1 MTRLFIDGQEVVL
14 PEQFE
19 LELITENPYFTRT
32 GEYTY
37 DIDIDLKVPKNRQVY
52 KNIQRSDVT
61 AKINNRKAVIAAGP
75 YELIT
80 GIEVVL
86 SIDDDTAKIQ
96 IVAGNSQLNYD
107 GNQKIRDIVLDS
119 VNYDKTMAAGSLLGT
134 CRNYN
139 AVYTPVVRHDNYSIN
154 TDVNRVEMRGE
165 AQPDFAE
172 GSKLIPQYY
181 LLYIVENL
189 LSKLGLTKSLNEL
202 ENNDLWQRVFI
213 VNSRENLQA
222 QDVLP
227 DWTVNE
233 FIEQIELFMNC
244 IIEVDKRTAN
254 YSIYDINNYFKDADD
269 VYIDEVVDS
278 LEKTYDTDTNYSFTY
293 KYVTYDFPGAEAYNY
308 LKLKDGIRESVGN
321 YSISSSENVSGEELE
336 GLYKQRYLVYSN
348 VYDIDLVVV
357 KVRNPNTGSIFNS
370 LRIVDRFK
378 DVGDK
383 DSDNQTSFSIV
394 PADSGIVSVWD
405 YESGSRYQCSAVK
418 QVTSYDT
425 TDKDI
430 TLIDLINGNVETKN
444 VIPERLY
451 VAIYYGLQK
460 VKTYDM
466 YGNVIESKKG
476 YPNSSPDNY
485 FINEYSDY
493 HVGITNKLPDYT
505 LSLQGNNGL
514 SKRIYENKRNI
525 DTSVEY
531 KFRFITNKIYELNRI
546 FVIKNKRYYC
556 KEIRY
561 KITPE
566 GMDKIAEGVFY
577 LAE

>member
-37 DIDIDLKVPKNRQVY
+37 DIDIDLKVPQNRQIY

-61 AKINNRKAVIAAGP
+61 TKINNRKAVIAAGA

-119 VNYDKTMAAGSLLGT
+119 VNYDKTMAANSLLGT
-134 CRNYN
+134 FSNYN
-139 AVYTPVVRHDNYSIN
+139 AVYTPVVRHDNYSIS

-165 AQPDFAE
+165 AQPDFTE

-202 ENNDLWQRVFI
+202 ENNELWQRVFI

-222 QDVLP
+222 QEVLP

-254 YSIYDINNYFKDADD
+254 YSIYDINNYFKNTDD
-269 VYIDEVVDS
+269 IYIDEVVDS

-293 KYVTYDFPGAEAYNY
+293 KYVSYNLPSAEAYNY
-308 LKLKDGIRESVGN
+308 LKLKDGIRESVED
-321 YSISSSENVSGEELE
+321 YYIPSSEDMDGEELE
-336 GLYKQRYLVYSN
+336 ELYKQRYLVYS
-348 VYDIDLVVV
+348 YIYGIDLVVV
-357 KVRNPNTGSIFNS
+357 KIQNPNTGSIFNS
-370 LRIVDRFK
+370 FRIVDRFK

-394 PADSGIVSVWD
+394 PADSGIVYVWD
-405 YESGSRYQCSAVK
+405 YDSGSRYQCSAVK

-466 YGNVIESKKG
+466 YGNVIESEKG

-485 FINEYSDY
+485 FINEYSDSF
-493 HVGITNKLPDYT
+493 VGIINKLPDYT
-505 LSLQGNNGL
+505 LSLHGDKGL
-514 SKRIYENKRNI
+514 YKKIYENKRNI

-531 KFRFITNKIYELNRI
+531 KFKFITNKTYELNRI
-546 FVIKNKRYYC
+546 FVIRNKRYYC

>member
-37 DIDIDLKVPKNRQVY
+37 DIDIDLKVPQNRQIY

-61 AKINNRKAVIAAGP
+61 TKINNRKAVISAGA

-119 VNYDKTMAAGSLLGT
+119 VNYDKSMAANSLLGT
-134 CRNYN
+134 CHNYN
-139 AVYTPVVRHDNYSIN
+139 AVYTPVVRHDNYSIS

-202 ENNDLWQRVFI
+202 ENNELWQRVFI

-222 QDVLP
+222 QEVLP

-244 IIEVDKRTAN
+244 IIEVDKRTGC
-254 YSIYDINNYFKDADD
+254 YSIYDINNYFKSTDNI
-269 VYIDEVVDS
+269 YIDEVVDS

-293 KYVTYDFPGAEAYNY
+293 EYVSYDFPNAEAYNY
-308 LKLKDGIRESVGN
+308 MKLRDGIRGSVGE
-321 YSISSSENVSGEELE
+321 YYIPSSEDMNGNELEELNKKTYI
-336 GLYKQRYLVYSN
+336 LYSYQYG
-348 VYDIDLVVV
+348 IDLVVI
-357 KVRNPNTGSIFNS
+357 KLQNPNTSSEFYTM
-370 LRIVDRFK
+370 RIVDRFR
-378 DVGDK
+378 DIG
-383 DSDNQTSFSIV
+383 DSDNGNKTSFSIV
-394 PADSGIVSVWD
+394 PAETGIVSVWD
-405 YESGSRYQCSAVK
+405 YETGIGNQCCAVK
-418 QVTSYDT
+418 QVTSYET
-425 TDKDI
+425 EEKDI
-430 TLIDLINGNVETKN
+430 SINDLINGNIETN
-444 VIPERLY
+444 SVIPDKLY
-451 VAIYYGLQK
+451 VGIYFGLQK
-460 VKTYDM
+460 VKTYDPFGEV
-466 YGNVIESKKG
+466 YETKYG
-476 YPNSSPDNY
+476 YPNSSPDNF
-485 FINEYSDY
+485 FINEYSNY
-493 HVGITNKLPDYT
+493 YVGIINKLPNYT
-505 LSLQGNNGL
+505 LALHGKYGL
-514 SKRIYENKRNI
+514 YENVYKNKRQI
-525 DTSVEY
+525 DTTVEY
-531 KFRFITNKIYELNRI
+531 KFKFITNMIYELNRI
-546 FVIKNKRYYC
+546 FVIRNKRYYC